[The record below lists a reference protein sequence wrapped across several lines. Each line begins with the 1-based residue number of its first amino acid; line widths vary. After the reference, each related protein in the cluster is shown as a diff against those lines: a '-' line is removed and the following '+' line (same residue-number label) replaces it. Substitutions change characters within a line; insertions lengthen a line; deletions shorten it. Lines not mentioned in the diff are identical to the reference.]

1 MEPNGPNVSGPL
13 GCRTLRRKSCSA
25 LLGDGLRLMES
36 RHPLMGSV
44 LMANADSVYST
55 L

>member
-13 GCRTLRRKSCSA
+13 GCRKSCSA